1 MGKGDLMPFIVLEG
15 LDGAGGSTQT
25 NLLKEFFKKKNIPYV
40 FVKSPEYGTE
50 TGKSIRDYLDG
61 KIKLK
66 PKEAFVLFAT
76 DVLNSLPMIKK
87 GLEENKIVIA
97 DRYITSTIAY
107 QCANGFSFD
116 SALNFVKLHEYPD
129 SDAIIFIDIKPETS
143 MKRKLKEHGRLDRH
157 EKDLEFLKKVRDFYF
172 REINENVLGK
182 WVVIDGERDKD
193 DIHEDI
199 LKVINSLKR

>member
-1 MGKGDLMPFIVLEG
+1 MKKGFFCVIEG

-25 NLLKEFFKKKNIPYV
+25 NLLKKFFKKKNISYV

-50 TGKSIRDYLDG
+50 VGMSIRDYLNG

-157 EKDLEFLKKVRDFYF
+157 EKDLEFLKKVKNFYLK
-172 REINENVLGK
+172 EIKEDILGK
-182 WVVIDGERDKD
+182 WFIIDGEKS
-193 DIHEDI
+193 IEEVHEDI
-199 LKVINSLKR
+199 VKIIEEVIE